1 MAWMN
6 ARFWASLSCRAASA
20 CPAGLLDF
28 EAIQRKGQRVAD
40 PLQEIQFRF
49 GERARRV
56 DVEIQGAEHRAVQA
70 EGYGGERPIAALEH
84 FASPRRALEGRV
96 GIVARHDLVPENGLA
111 DGALAEGAGRVDV
124 DVDRFQ
130 IALFVAGMGDRLQLA
145 RRGLFDQPDPRQA
158 EASELDG
165 DAADFAQ
172 QFVAFLEVHHGLVD
186 LGEDDVEM
194 AEELLGPLVRGD
206 VAQHDAARRT
216 IRSAGRG
223 QMGPEQGPVFFPI
236 RNSHACGAP
245 DSESARRNRS

>member
-1 MAWMN
+1 M
-6 ARFWASLSCRAASA
+6 
-20 CPAGLLDF
+20 
-28 EAIQRKGQRVAD
+28 
-40 PLQEIQFRF
+40 
-49 GERARRV
+49 
-56 DVEIQGAEHRAVQA
+56 
-70 EGYGGERPIAALEH
+70 LEH
-84 FASPRRALEGRV
+84 FGAPRRTLEGEV
-96 GIVARHDLVPENGLA
+96 GFVAGEDLVEEIGLA